1 MGRDFRARVME
12 MDFFFFDRSLD
23 RREASP
29 AAASPSRPPR
39 KARTRGR
46 SSDDMN
52 STRRFSSR
60 LDSSRARR
68 PRRAPL
74 ASSRGPIVA
83 RRLEHRI
90 ALAHRHGRHHGRA
103 SRDGRRAR
111 RPRARVRRVL
121 ARRRLL
127 RAIFCADGGDAK
139 RAARVAGGANRA
151 AVARGASR
159 RAPGRPRGARGATY
173 SRRSHRAS
181 LPPRCRATS
190 APRCDR
196 RGQMSYYFGGKK
208 SARRDSS
215 VKRSVAAARTNRD
228 RGSRAVNRRR
238 L

>member
-196 RGQMSYYFGGKK
+196 RGQILFWRQKE
-208 SARRDSS
+208 R
-215 VKRSVAAARTNRD
+215 AARFER
-228 RGSRAVNRRR
+228 
-238 L
+238 